1 MDAILDKEED
11 IRAEMNVFQ
20 NHSHHPNIVNFLGA
34 YLYKSQQVDDQ
45 LWIIMEVY
53 MYIIYTFKWESHYTL
68 QCSIYLGMRTFRCT
82 QNPRKEQSRL
92 LDRN

>member
-1 MDAILDKEED
+1 MDATLDKEED

-34 YLYKSQQVDDQ
+34 YLYKDQQVDDQ

-53 MYIIYTFKWESHYTL
+53 NMILTWESH
-68 QCSIYLGMRTFRCT
+68 C
-82 QNPRKEQSRL
+82 
-92 LDRN
+92 